1 MNGVGWI
8 IALILFAAGL
18 TIGLVMKFHL
28 AKRQI
33 DQEFYDKRAKIERDI
48 IEKTNEVRV
57 LSLQTA
63 QLQDKLSYQ
72 QRQLNIDLKD
82 RQEQLTER
90 MQVEEEL
97 KKEQIAKILND
108 FSSTYSEKVNN
119 QVREKDEEFALI
131 SANFSEKTKEL
142 LTDLEELQA
151 KRRAALEVAKHE
163 EEIRLQAD
171 FYKLQIPEDMIEDIV
186 ELKKLE
192 KRFNYPEVLNK
203 MIYKYYVEKAYTD
216 LVGRVIG
223 LDKKTGIYKITNI
236 KDGRIYIGQAVD
248 LAARWKQHIKRALG
262 AEPMTQNKLYPAMAE
277 QGVWN
282 FTFEVVEICKKD
294 QLNEREQYYQDF
306 FNAKEFG
313 YSIK

>member
-1 MNGVGWI
+1 MNGIGWI

-18 TIGLVMKFHL
+18 TIGLVIKFHL

-57 LSLQTA
+57 LSLQTS
-63 QLQDKLSYQ
+63 QLQEKLTYQ
-72 QRQLNIDLKD
+72 QQQLNIDLKD

-90 MQVEEEL
+90 MQIEEEL

-119 QVREKDEEFALI
+119 QVRKKDEEFALI

-142 LTDLEELQA
+142 LTDLEELYA

-262 AEPMTQNKLYPAMAE
+262 AEPVTQNKLYPAMAE

>member
-1 MNGVGWI
+1 MNGIGWI

-18 TIGLVMKFHL
+18 TIGLVIKFHL

-57 LSLQTA
+57 LSLQTS
-63 QLQDKLSYQ
+63 QLQEKLTSQ
-72 QRQLNIDLKD
+72 QQQLNIDLKD
-82 RQEQLTER
+82 RQEQLAER
-90 MQVEEEL
+90 MQIEEEL

-119 QVREKDEEFALI
+119 QIRIRDEEFALI
-131 SANFSEKTKEL
+131 SANYSEKIKEL
-142 LTDLEELQA
+142 LTDLEELHA

-282 FTFEVVEICKKD
+282 FTFEVVEICNKD

>member
-18 TIGLVMKFHL
+18 TIGLVIKFHL

-57 LSLQTA
+57 LSLQIS
-63 QLQDKLSYQ
+63 QLQEKLTSQ
-72 QRQLNIDLKD
+72 QQQLNIDLKD
-82 RQEQLTER
+82 RQKQLAER
-90 MQVEEEL
+90 MQIEEEL
-97 KKEQIAKILND
+97 GKEKVAKILND
-108 FSSTYSEKVNN
+108 FSRTYSEKINN
-119 QVREKDEEFALI
+119 QVRIKDEQFALI
-131 SANFSEKTKEL
+131 SADFSEKTKEL
-142 LTDLEELQA
+142 LTDLEELYA